1 MNIQLWGFICILIFI
16 DQASFGKGSISLI
29 ILFKE
34 KTWLFQKGEND
45 ILCLIAAI
53 LGNTYGCLNTS
64 IFTYTLA
71 RKSLLINRLYPLAF
85 SLLERNLKKYY
96 YHSYRNWQD
105 WNWRDRSSETTFL
118 RLNICVP
125 YLHWYS
131 LSFWNMLV
139 LTFHELYF
147 YRSKLNC
154 IQARCIGL
162 KRGADLS
169 KNSWEAKK
177 ASSWSSQIIKS

>member
-1 MNIQLWGFICILIFI
+1 MIAYKLIKIYQMNIHIKWNWTLGSYGVSYVFWSSLT
-16 DQASFGKGSISLI
+16 QASFGKGSISLI

-105 WNWRDRSSETTFL
+105 WNWRDRPSETNFL

-125 YLHWYS
+125 
-131 LSFWNMLV
+131 
-139 LTFHELYF
+139 LTFKKFFKILKCQLYF
-147 YRSKLNC
+147 K
-154 IQARCIGL
+154 
-162 KRGADLS
+162 
-169 KNSWEAKK
+169 
-177 ASSWSSQIIKS
+177 

>member
-1 MNIQLWGFICILIFI
+1 MKLNFRQLWGFKCILIFI

-34 KTWLFQKGEND
+34 KTWLFQNGEND

-96 YHSYRNWQD
+96 SHSYRNWQD

-125 YLHWYS
+125 
-131 LSFWNMLV
+131 
-139 LTFHELYF
+139 LTFKKCFKILKCQLYF
-147 YRSKLNC
+147 KKL
-154 IQARCIGL
+154 
-162 KRGADLS
+162 
-169 KNSWEAKK
+169 
-177 ASSWSSQIIKS
+177 

>member
-1 MNIQLWGFICILIFI
+1 MKLNFRQLWGFTCILIFI

-71 RKSLLINRLYPLAF
+71 RKNLLINRLYILWHSPSWREIL
-85 SLLERNLKKYY
+85 RNTILI
-96 YHSYRNWQD
+96 HT
-105 WNWRDRSSETTFL
+105 ETDKTEIDAIDPVKQPFF
-118 RLNICVP
+118 V
-125 YLHWYS
+125 
-131 LSFWNMLV
+131 
-139 LTFHELYF
+139 
-147 YRSKLNC
+147 
-154 IQARCIGL
+154 
-162 KRGADLS
+162 
-169 KNSWEAKK
+169 
-177 ASSWSSQIIKS
+177 

>member
-1 MNIQLWGFICILIFI
+1 MKLNFRQLWGFICILVFI

-71 RKSLLINRLYPLAF
+71 RKNLLINRLYPWHSPSWREIL
-85 SLLERNLKKYY
+85 RNTIII
-96 YHSYRNWQD
+96 HT
-105 WNWRDRSSETTFL
+105 ETDKTEIDAIDPVKQPFF
-118 RLNICVP
+118 V
-125 YLHWYS
+125 
-131 LSFWNMLV
+131 
-139 LTFHELYF
+139 
-147 YRSKLNC
+147 
-154 IQARCIGL
+154 
-162 KRGADLS
+162 
-169 KNSWEAKK
+169 
-177 ASSWSSQIIKS
+177 